1 MIEAFGVKNLRC
13 LTDTGLVDL
22 KPITLLVGRNSSGKS
37 TFLRALPLLRQS
49 VENPRRSPILWSHR
63 TFVDFASLE
72 TAVNERSPDA
82 GVTFSFRAK
91 MSGHPF
97 AGEPRCELSMTL
109 ATAESGVYVRAC
121 EVDIEGTQIRMT
133 FGEDRR
139 VTSLTIEGE
148 NMLGEEGLWLSGP
161 ATLIPSIATT
171 ANAKGGYGTFIG
183 EEAIPAVIPV
193 PFWRPLVAELSARF
207 PSLSEE
213 ALSEVALARA
223 RVGAPEEMKRLARD
237 IRGPLSAGA
246 VSYDPASDTFRK
258 LVFLMRVP
266 TILESFDWVAS
277 SFAFGVRYLGPQR
290 SVGERQY
297 MLSEITVDE
306 VLPRGENLPQF
317 LARLDESQMA
327 SLADFTREHLGFETS
342 LRRQG
347 LYIEILIKQVG
358 AAQPQNIA
366 DVGFGY
372 AEVLPLCVS
381 LWSSLLR
388 DNGKWPTSVL
398 ALEQPELH
406 LHPAHQARLA
416 RLFVHAL
423 QQSRKEGRST
433 CLMIETHS
441 EALINSMGF
450 LVREKQI
457 DANDIQILFFDQEPD
472 TRETVIQVAG
482 YTATGALKNWP
493 FGFLAPIA
501 NRLEDIARAAAAE

>member
-72 TAVNERSPDA
+72 TAVNERHPEA
-82 GVTFSFRAK
+82 GITFSFRAK
-91 MSGHPF
+91 MNGPPF
-97 AGEPRCELSMTL
+97 AGDPRCELSMTL
-109 ATAESGVYVRAC
+109 LTAEGGVYVS
-121 EVDIEGTQIRMT
+121 EYELEIEETRIRVK

-139 VTSLTIEGE
+139 ATSLTIEDQE
-148 NMLGEEGLWLSGP
+148 MLPQEGMWLGGP
-161 ATLIPSIATT
+161 ATLIASLTT
-171 ANAKGGYGTFIG
+171 AANTKPGYATFIG
-183 EEAIPAVIPV
+183 HAPILLGIPTGFWQPVAKALEVLYPSVSEDPELAVV
-193 PFWRPLVAELSARF
+193 HAMG
-207 PSLSEE
+207 
-213 ALSEVALARA
+213 
-223 RVGAPEEMKRLARD
+223 RVGARTAMMESVHEGRWSRPPGIPAF
-237 IRGPLSAGA
+237 
-246 VSYDPASDTFRK
+246 DPASDAFRR
-258 LVFLMRVP
+258 LVFLARLPEV
-266 TILESFDWVAS
+266 LEQFDWAAS

-306 VLPRGENLPQF
+306 ILPRGENLPQF
-317 LARLDESQMA
+317 LARLDESQME
-327 SLADFTREHLGFETS
+327 SLAAFTREHLGFETS

-388 DNGKWPTSVL
+388 DNEKWPTSVL

-433 CLMIETHS
+433 CLMVETHS
-441 EALINSMGF
+441 EALINSLGF

-457 DANDIQILFFDQEPD
+457 DANDIQILFFDQNQE
-472 TRETVIQVAG
+472 TRETEITVAG
-482 YTATGALKNWP
+482 YRPTGALKNWP

-501 NRLEDIARAAAAE
+501 DEDVYPAASAM

>member
-72 TAVNERSPDA
+72 TAVNERHKDA
-82 GVTFSFRAK
+82 GITFSFRAR
-91 MSGHPF
+91 MSGAPF
-97 AGEPRCELSMTL
+97 AGAPRCQLAMTL
-109 ATAESGVYVRAC
+109 AASESGVYVGAC
-121 EVDIEGTQIRMT
+121 DLDIEGTPIRMT
-133 FGEDRR
+133 FGDDHRQK
-139 VTSLTIEGE
+139 SLTIEGHD
-148 NMLGEEGLWLSGP
+148 MLPQKGFYLGGP
-161 ATLIPSIATT
+161 STLIPAITGNPFIASMY
-171 ANAKGGYGTFIG
+171 ATFVG
-183 EEAIPAVIPV
+183 QAPMSLG
-193 PFWRPLVAELSARF
+193 FSRHLSQPLVAEMLARF
-207 PSLSEE
+207 TSLSDGQ
-213 ALSEVALARA
+213 AMDVLSTRG
-223 RVGAPEEMKRLARD
+223 RVGALEDMRTWAREASETLPAEAT
-237 IRGPLSAGA
+237 GF
-246 VSYDPASDTFRK
+246 DPASDAFRR
-258 LVFLMRVP
+258 LIFLARLPEV
-266 TILESFDWVAS
+266 LEQFDWAAS

-297 MLSEITVDE
+297 VLSEIAVDE

-317 LARLDESQMA
+317 LARLDESQME

-388 DNGKWPTSVL
+388 DNDKWPTSVL

-416 RLFVHAL
+416 RLFVSAVN
-423 QQSRKEGRST
+423 QARKEGRATS
-433 CLMIETHS
+433 LMIETHS
-441 EALINSMGF
+441 EALINGIGA
-450 LVREKQI
+450 LVRDKQI
-457 DANDIQILFFDQEPD
+457 DPAQIQILFFDQDRD
-472 TRETVIQVAG
+472 TRETKIQTGG
-482 YTATGALKNWP
+482 YTPTGALKNWP

-501 NRLEDIARAAAAE
+501 ERLEDVARAAAAE